1 MSLAGSQQR
10 TLLGILG
17 RLRPHWRRDAG
28 LPARIDLLLRG
39 DRRLGSRDRRL
50 YRELVY
56 TVLRYLP
63 WVEPLLE
70 SDPQEAAARAAWLAA
85 DTPAVLSLRAA
96 VAGALPRCPPTV
108 SERARILGADA
119 EALIPGW
126 LRPECPEA
134 FSAPMLDVLLSRA
147 PLWIRL
153 QTADTDRVFRE
164 LDRLGWAWRRS
175 PLLDGAVALPQDAD
189 VARTDAYRL
198 GLVEIQDVGSQLVL
212 ESAGVEP
219 GGHWLDSCAG
229 AGGKTLQLA
238 ELLGPGGS
246 VTARDARRA
255 PLLELSARAARA
267 GLDSRVAVGSR
278 SDPAGGY
285 DGVLVDAPCSGSGTW
300 RRSPHLKWVTT
311 PAGVRAAAAL
321 QLGLLRA
328 NAARVRPGGLLVYAT
343 CSLCRS
349 ENESVAEAFLGDG
362 GGFETALAG
371 RRLTPQSHD
380 GDGFFVASFRRRRR
394 PA

>member
-1 MSLAGSQQR
+1 
-10 TLLGILG
+10 
-17 RLRPHWRRDAG
+17 
-28 LPARIDLLLRG
+28 
-39 DRRLGSRDRRL
+39 
-50 YRELVY
+50 
-56 TVLRYLP
+56 
-63 WVEPLLE
+63 
-70 SDPQEAAARAAWLAA
+70 
-85 DTPAVLSLRAA
+85 
-96 VAGALPRCPPTV
+96 
-108 SERARILGADA
+108 
-119 EALIPGW
+119 
-126 LRPECPEA
+126 
-134 FSAPMLDVLLSRA
+134 
-147 PLWIRL
+147 
-153 QTADTDRVFRE
+153 VFRE